1 MFIKLSTFKKMCSHA
16 YKETGLSVGLTE
28 KEVYIIA
35 SNWWTVAVP
44 KENMYPKHLA
54 AVVELTG
61 QIPEK
66 GEAYTY
72 RKECSPQAVALCTLD
87 MDMMDLWQKYE
98 STYRFSRVY
107 FKNAGKTDT
116 CIMQNTSD
124 PRDKFLI
131 SMFIYDLIDADTLDD
146 GETYPDMKSQSN
158 SSNIVVRTNRMD
170 FSCMKRPCRY
180 YGEKELMQS
189 IIDVDLLWEF
199 NAIKE

>member
-1 MFIKLSTFKKMCSHA
+1 MFIKLSTFKKMCSNA

-72 RKECSPQAVALCTLD
+72 RKECYPQAVALCTLD

-107 FKNAGKTDT
+107 FENAGKTDT

-131 SMFIYDLIDADTLDD
+131 SMFIHDLIDTNILDD
-146 GETYPDMKSQSN
+146 GETCPDIKSQSN
-158 SSNIVVRTNRMD
+158 FSNIVIRTNRMD
-170 FSCMKRPCRY
+170 FSCMKRP
-180 YGEKELMQS
+180 
-189 IIDVDLLWEF
+189 
-199 NAIKE
+199 

>member
-1 MFIKLSTFKKMCSHA
+1 
-16 YKETGLSVGLTE
+16 
-28 KEVYIIA
+28 
-35 SNWWTVAVP
+35 
-44 KENMYPKHLA
+44 
-54 AVVELTG
+54 
-61 QIPEK
+61 
-66 GEAYTY
+66 
-72 RKECSPQAVALCTLD
+72 
-87 MDMMDLWQKYE
+87 MDMMELWQKYE

-180 YGEKELMQS
+180 YGEKEFMQS

-199 NAIKE
+199 KCNKRIG